1 MTEPQELHDRATRG
15 VVLSDEEMAQLN
27 AWYVQ
32 EDEAEARLLGVSDGA
47 EKTDVLQTQIK
58 AALTQVA
65 AVTRQIQR
73 LMLQNEE
80 LRREVAVLKQRLA
93 QRLTV
98 PAL

>member
-15 VVLSDEEMAQLN
+15 VALSDEEMAQLN
-27 AWYVQ
+27 AWYAQ

>member
-73 LMLQNEE
+73 LMLQNKE

-93 QRLTV
+93 QRLRSPV
-98 PAL
+98 L